1 MFNLLCD
8 ALNDAWDYVG
18 SVCAFGTILICGILS
33 IPFFLYGLI
42 CYLWYFRIKPFLAR
56 RRARRNSGAAS
67 VSSTD

>member
-8 ALNDAWDYVG
+8 ALGDVQDYVG
-18 SVCAFGTILICGILS
+18 SLCAFGFILICGILS
-33 IPFFLYGLI
+33 ILYIISCLLCG
-42 CYLWYFRIKPFLAR
+42 LWYFRIKPFLAR